1 MTSEAILNLLFAAA
15 DDVGRTFDHRD
26 LAEWPA
32 GSLQVFL
39 KLGLLRQSA
48 GGLMASCPS
57 CDDGHVEPVAQ
68 RPGPDGQ
75 PRLYIFCPEQLRLE
89 VSAEMCRGWEV
100 DLDGLATLV
109 SSAMELKGT
118 PKPLMPNRLWR
129 LGRIPWEGKTREVML
144 ATRLAD
150 PDGNSVAAHVGAGGR
165 TIVLVPRLVPDDR
178 VWLGRVPA
186 VVALERIAE
195 LEGDR
200 FAIDGVALLEA
211 VAEADAVAEA
221 KSLLPIDPE
230 IRKQV
235 VRSQVKAEIKG
246 HLEDDVLVAAYAECS
261 SVREAAKTLT
271 ARLGRPVSKD
281 QVARAVKRAGGAGA
295 LIDTDDSPSVSRRV
309 ASHSRDRSKKIAERQ

>member
-75 PRLYIFCPEQLRLE
+75 PRLYIYCPEQLRLE

-211 VAEADAVAEA
+211 VAEADALAMERGAIPQEQLAAKKVRRHVKNTIESMITNEGLVQAYRVHGSYRKAADALVAEGHITDRWA
-221 KSLLPIDPE
+221 VERAVQAAGGPKAV
-230 IRKQV
+230 KQ
-235 VRSQVKAEIKG
+235 
-246 HLEDDVLVAAYAECS
+246 
-261 SVREAAKTLT
+261 T
-271 ARLGRPVSKD
+271 ADTNS
-281 QVARAVKRAGGAGA
+281 VAR
-295 LIDTDDSPSVSRRV
+295 SV
-309 ASHSRDRSKKIAERQ
+309 ASQSRDRGKKFSERR

>member
-1 MTSEAILNLLFAAA
+1 MTSETILNLLFAAA

-32 GSLQVFL
+32 GSLEVFL
-39 KLGLLRQSA
+39 HLGLLRQSA

-75 PRLYIFCPEQLRLE
+75 PRLYIYCPEQLRLE
-89 VSAEMCRGWEV
+89 VSAEMCRGWAV

-150 PDGNSVAAHVGAGGR
+150 PDGNSVAAHVGSGGR
-165 TIVLVPRLVPDDR
+165 TVVFVPRLVPDDR

-246 HLEDDVLVAAYAECS
+246 HLEDDVLVAGYIEFGS
-261 SVREAAKTLT
+261 LRKAADGLT
-271 ARLGRPVSKD
+271 GRLQRQITKD
-281 QVARAVKRAGGAGA
+281 AIEDAVNRAGGVKAVRRLA
-295 LIDTDDSPSVSRRV
+295 DSVSVARTV
-309 ASHSRDRSKKIAERQ
+309 ASQSRDRGKKFSERR